1 MRDFW
6 FAFMILK
13 NLTLNGVLSDITV
26 ENGKITAITPASPD
40 TEGEN
45 FDAMVV
51 IPGLV
56 DIHTHG
62 CAGYDTMDAHFEEI
76 SNYLAQNG
84 TTSFLPTT
92 MTMDYESIRRVTDAS
107 REVSGA
113 QILGFHMEG
122 PYIAE
127 KYKGAQNGKFIKD
140 PDLEEFKSLPDMK
153 MVTIAPEL
161 TGSMD
166 FIKHCGAVVSLGH
179 TAADYDTCIAAIEA
193 GAMCLTHTFNAMPG
207 IHHRNPGPIG
217 AAVQKNIYVQAIT
230 DGLHLHPSI
239 VLMLYKTFGPERM
252 VIISDSMRA
261 TGLTDGIY
269 EFGGQPIEVKN
280 SVART
285 MDGAIAG
292 STSTLWNCVKQAIS
306 FGIPFAD
313 AVTMATRTPADLIGA
328 KNKGRIEVGAD
339 ADLLI
344 LDEEMNLSH
353 VMIGGNFIHQENEAH
368 KRYME
373 EKKKI
378 KEIASIFH
386 TNGEFIAHELIN
398 RGNIN
403 TTYRVDFRQE
413 DGTVKSYILQRVNTY
428 VFKNPV
434 QIMENIDLVTT
445 HLRSKVRRLNKP
457 ALHFYHTIYDNK
469 NYYIENGTAFW
480 RMENYINSVTFDSCD
495 DLDTLRGAGEAFGEF
510 QTQLSD
516 FDAARLY
523 ATIPDFHNTAKRLD
537 TFFEVVAQDECK
549 RVGLVQ
555 EEIEFVKQ
563 HRALAS
569 QMQQMLEAGDLPL
582 RVTHNDTKTNNV
594 LFDRTTYAPLTIIDL
609 DTVMPGLAMH
619 DFGDAVRFA
628 ASTAVEDEADLSK
641 VSLDLEK
648 YRAFAQGFIG
658 KTADALTANEINTMA
673 LGAITITIELGV
685 RFLTDYLTGDKYFK
699 TNYEGHNLV
708 RARCQLALAKDML
721 KKREEME
728 RIVRDVVSGI

>member
-1 MRDFW
+1 
-6 FAFMILK
+6 MILK

-26 ENGKITAITPASPD
+26 ENGKITAIAPADDKTP
-40 TEGEN
+40 GESY
-45 FDAMVV
+45 DGMTV

-76 SNYLAQNG
+76 SSYLAQNG

-92 MTMDYESIRRVTDAS
+92 MTMDYESIRRVTAAS
-107 REVSGA
+107 RDVSGA

-122 PYIAE
+122 PYIAAQ
-127 KYKGAQNGKFIKD
+127 YKGAQNGKFIKE
-140 PDLEEFKSLPDMK
+140 PDLAEFKSLPDMK

-161 TGSMD
+161 AGSME
-166 FIKHCGAVVSLGH
+166 FIKECGAVVSLGH
-179 TAADYDTCIAAIEA
+179 TAADYDTCIKAIDA
-193 GAMCLTHTFNAMPG
+193 GALCLTHTFNAMPG

-239 VLMLYKTFGPERM
+239 VMLLYKTFGPQRM

-261 TGLTDGIY
+261 TGLCDGTY

-285 MDGAIAG
+285 LDGAIAG
-292 STSTLWNCVKQAIS
+292 STSTLFTCMKQAIA
-306 FGIPFAD
+306 FGVPFED

-328 KNKGRIEVGAD
+328 SNKGRIEVGAD

-344 LDEEMNLSH
+344 LDEEMNLAH
-353 VMIGGNFIHQENEAH
+353 VMIGGVFIHQDNEQH

-373 EKKKI
+373 EKNVLR
-378 KEIASIFH
+378 EIASKFH
-386 TNGEFIAHELIN
+386 VTGEFIAHEIIN
-398 RGNIN
+398 QGNIN
-403 TTYRVDFRQE
+403 TTYRVDYRQE
-413 DGTVKSYILQRVNTY
+413 DGSVKSYILQRVNTY

-434 QIMENIDLVTT
+434 EIMKNIDLVTT
-445 HLRSKVRRLNKP
+445 HLRNKVRRLNKP
-457 ALHFYHTIYDNK
+457 ALHFYHTEADNN
-469 NYYIENGTAFW
+469 NYYVQDEGAFW
-480 RMENYINSVTFDSCD
+480 RLLNYISSVTFDTCD

-510 QTQLSD
+510 QNQLSD
-516 FDAARLY
+516 FDASLLFT
-523 ATIPDFHNTAKRLD
+523 TIPDFHNTAKRLE
-537 TFFEVVAQDECK
+537 TFFAAVEEDICGRAAEIA
-549 RVGLVQ
+549 
-555 EEIEFVKQ
+555 EEIAFIKEN
-563 HRALAS
+563 RELAS
-569 QMQQMLEAGDLPL
+569 QLQQMLDEGKLPL

-594 LFDRTTYAPLTIIDL
+594 LFDRQTFAPLTIIDL
-609 DTVMPGLAMH
+609 DTVMPGLPMH

-628 ASTAVEDEADLSK
+628 ASTAVEDEPDLSK
-641 VSLDLEK
+641 VSLDLNK

-658 KTADALTANEINTMA
+658 KIADALTTAEVKTMA
-673 LGAITITIELGV
+673 LGAITITIELAV

-721 KKREEME
+721 SKRADME
-728 RIVRDVVSGI
+728 RIVCDVVGGI

>member
-1 MRDFW
+1 
-6 FAFMILK
+6 MILK
-13 NLTLNGVLSDITV
+13 NLNLNGVLSDITV
-26 ENGKITAITPASPD
+26 ENGKITAIAPASD
-40 TEGEN
+40 ATTGESY
-45 FDAMVV
+45 DGMTV

-76 SNYLAQNG
+76 SSYLAQNG

-92 MTMDYESIRRVTDAS
+92 MTMDYESIRRVTVANRD
-107 REVSGA
+107 VSGA

-127 KYKGAQNGKFIKD
+127 KYKGAQNGKFIKA
-140 PDLEEFKSLPDMK
+140 PDLAEFRSLPDMK

-161 TGSMD
+161 ETSME
-166 FIKHCGAVVSLGH
+166 FIKECGAVVSLGH
-179 TAADYDTCIAAIEA
+179 TAADYDTCIKAIEA
-193 GAMCLTHTFNAMPG
+193 GAQCLTHTFNAMPG

-217 AAVQKNIYVQAIT
+217 AAVQKNIHVQAIT

-239 VLMLYKTFGPERM
+239 VMLLYKAFGPERM

-261 TGLTDGIY
+261 TGLCDGIY

-292 STSTLWNCVKQAIS
+292 STSTLFTCMKRAIE
-306 FGIPFAD
+306 FGVPFAD

-328 KNKGRIEVGAD
+328 TNKGRIEVGAD

-344 LDEEMNLSH
+344 LDEEMNLAH
-353 VMIGGNFIHQENEAH
+353 VMIGGNFIHQNNEKH
-368 KRYME
+368 KRYIE
-373 EKKKI
+373 EKNTLR
-378 KEIASIFH
+378 EIASKFH
-386 TNGEFIAHELIN
+386 VTGEFIAHEIIN
-398 RGNIN
+398 QGNIN
-403 TTYRVDFRQE
+403 TTYRIDYRQD
-413 DGTVKSYILQRVNTY
+413 DGSVKSYILQRVNTY
-428 VFKNPV
+428 VFKNPLE
-434 QIMENIDLVTT
+434 IMQNIDLVTT
-445 HLRSKVRRLNKP
+445 HLRNKVRRLNKP
-457 ALHFYHTIYDNK
+457 ALHFYHTEADNN
-469 NYYIENGTAFW
+469 NYYIEGEGAFW
-480 RMENYINSVTFDSCD
+480 RLLNYINSVTFDTCD

-510 QTQLSD
+510 QNQLSD
-516 FDAARLY
+516 FDASKLFT
-523 ATIPDFHNTAKRLD
+523 TIPDFHNTAKRLE
-537 TFFEVVAQDECK
+537 TFFAAVDEDICG
-549 RVGLVQ
+549 RAAEIA
-555 EEIEFVKQ
+555 EEIAFVKENA
-563 HRALAS
+563 ALAS
-569 QMQQMLEAGDLPL
+569 QLQEMLEAGKLPL

-594 LFDRTTYAPLTIIDL
+594 LFDRNTFAPLTIIDL
-609 DTVMPGLAMH
+609 DTVMPGLPMH

-641 VSLDLEK
+641 VSLDLNK

-658 KTADALTANEINTMA
+658 KIADALTTNEVKTMA
-673 LGAITITIELGV
+673 LGAITITIELAV

-721 KKREEME
+721 SKRTEME
-728 RIVRDVVSGI
+728 RIVCEIVGGI